1 MRHLNFGDQGTCKG
15 EHRNHTS
22 SGCRGATKQGT
33 KSTVRLGNLHEL
45 VDVKLDFNV
54 AWRTQMKTMKALR
67 FDEYGPPSVLS
78 IQELPLPDLK
88 TGEALVELHA
98 SAINPSDVKNV
109 AGVFK
114 ASLPRIPGRDFAG
127 VVVAGDG
134 WKGKEVWGSGAGFG
148 VWRDGTHAQY
158 IVVSSDGLSEKPAQ
172 LSMEEASTVGV
183 PYLAAWSGLVDAAN
197 IQAGETV
204 LVTGALGAVG
214 RAVTQIAHWKKA
226 KVIGADISDNPSD
239 ADVFINIKAKELSAE
254 VKALTNGKGTD
265 LVFDAVGGPMFEP
278 CLKSLRVGGRQV
290 AITSFGNG
298 RVEFS
303 LVDFYHN
310 LQRLIGVDT
319 MKLSGPAIAN
329 IMDKLRAGFED
340 GYLRTAPVQKWLL
353 DQAIDAYAVVEK
365 GASSKKHVLLPHSS

>member
-1 MRHLNFGDQGTCKG
+1 
-15 EHRNHTS
+15 
-22 SGCRGATKQGT
+22 
-33 KSTVRLGNLHEL
+33 
-45 VDVKLDFNV
+45 
-54 AWRTQMKTMKALR
+54 MKTMKALR
-67 FDEYGPPSVLS
+67 FEKYGPPSVLT
-78 IQELPLPDLK
+78 IQELPVPDLK

-127 VVVAGDG
+127 VVVAGVG
-134 WKGKEVWGSGAGFG
+134 WKGKEVWGSGAGSG
-148 VWRDGTHAQY
+148 VWRDGAHSQF
-158 IVVSSDGLSEKPAQ
+158 IVVSSDGLSEKPAL

-204 LVTGALGAVG
+204 LITGVLGAVG
-214 RAVTQIAHWKKA
+214 RAATQIGHWKKA
-226 KVIGADISDNPSD
+226 KVIGADVSDQASD
-239 ADVFINIKAKELSAE
+239 ADVFINIKAKELAAE
-254 VKALTNGKGTD
+254 VKAVTDGKGAD

-278 CLKSLRVGGRQV
+278 CLKSLRLGGRQV
-290 AITSFGNG
+290 VITSAGNG

-310 LQRLIGVDT
+310 QQRLVGVDT

-329 IMDKLRAGFED
+329 IMDELRRGFED
-340 GYLRTAPVQKWLL
+340 GYLRTAPVERWSL
-353 DQAIDAYAVVEK
+353 DHAIDAYTAVEK
-365 GASSKKHVLLPHSS
+365 RTSLNKQVFIPHGT